1 MKITLSDKNLT
12 EYEKEEIEIL
22 LSRKNTT
29 ISSDLEQMWYLMD
42 LKWDDYLCD
51 NVNLNWENIGG
62 FYGHP
67 VWLLNGLFQEQDKES
82 MSHRHGIADWI
93 NKKEFINIVD
103 YGGGFGTLARLI
115 AKNNMVRMN
124 IYEPHPSEF
133 GIKRANEY
141 KNITMIDKLSEGYD
155 CLISTDVL
163 EHVPDPLHDLSE
175 MIQSV
180 KLEGYLII
188 ANAFFPMIKCHL
200 PQDFHFRYSFDF
212 FAKMMGL
219 EKVGIIKG
227 SHAIIYKKNKVKN
240 NNWFIIR
247 NMEKISKLIFNFI
260 EVSKFFLRP
269 IKRLFT

>member
-1 MKITLSDKNLT
+1 
-12 EYEKEEIEIL
+12 
-22 LSRKNTT
+22 
-29 ISSDLEQMWYLMD
+29 
-42 LKWDDYLCD
+42 
-51 NVNLNWENIGG
+51 
-62 FYGHP
+62 
-67 VWLLNGLFQEQDKES
+67 
-82 MSHRHGIADWI
+82 
-93 NKKEFINIVD
+93 
-103 YGGGFGTLARLI
+103 
-115 AKNNMVRMN
+115 
-124 IYEPHPSEF
+124 
-133 GIKRANEY
+133 
-141 KNITMIDKLSEGYD
+141 
-155 CLISTDVL
+155 L